1 MPQTVMSSST
11 IASGSTGLHPGVSAY
26 PPPSSGGS
34 LAQSSNTSMRSQPRP
49 EAEKE
54 VVLRATD
61 RTPIWST
68 HFLDPCLREGLVGMK
83 VPQQVSSIANAAMSG
98 FNSGSKENGIGNGG
112 TKMDEL
118 ARMAKEWVAPPDGR
132 FQSENGGVEI
142 GLGVIDSG
150 LQGWGRDKGRQRA
163 RVEVLS
169 KSGGIKVE
177 VVSLL
182 LFANANVQLEIDI
195 NRQLELKIES
205 RTGDILVLLYV
216 SRKP

>member
-1 MPQTVMSSST
+1 
-11 IASGSTGLHPGVSAY
+11 
-26 PPPSSGGS
+26 
-34 LAQSSNTSMRSQPRP
+34 
-49 EAEKE
+49 
-54 VVLRATD
+54 
-61 RTPIWST
+61 
-68 HFLDPCLREGLVGMK
+68 MK

-182 LFANANVQLEIDI
+182 LFANANVQLEIDT
-195 NRQLELKIES
+195 NRQLELKVES

-216 SRKP
+216 SQKP